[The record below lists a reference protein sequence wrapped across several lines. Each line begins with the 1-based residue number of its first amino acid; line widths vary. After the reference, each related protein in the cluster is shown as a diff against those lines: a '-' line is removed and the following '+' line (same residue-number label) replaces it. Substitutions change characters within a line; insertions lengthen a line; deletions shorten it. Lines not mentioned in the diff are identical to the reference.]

1 MRNAQQAFH
10 RRRRIGND
18 REIAGEDELD
28 ALAAQYLGSGSA
40 LRDGAAHAALRERW
54 RAQHGDARGRIRLQR
69 RRGCDHCGGTGYH
82 GRMGIHEL
90 MLADDAVRR
99 LIRHRDDAGA
109 LQAAALAAGM
119 KTLRQD
125 GIAKVLAGRT
135 DLAEVLAATNA

>member
-1 MRNAQQAFH
+1 MRAGG
-10 RRRRIGND
+10 RRQ
-18 REIAGEDELD
+18 IAGMRKVYREARSSHAEGRHGV
-28 ALAAQYLGSGSA
+28 GSGSA
-40 LRDGAAHAALRERW
+40 QRDGAAHAALRERW
-54 RAQHGDARGRIRLQR
+54 RALHGDARGRIRLQR